1 MWTFFLFFFF
11 FFFGGGVTSALV
23 LIKLGRKEKSSEI
36 KNKKWMFLAPWL
48 YHIICAVFFVF
59 TSVRSLY
66 GSTWLYISHERHCFV
81 EVNNTH
87 ERVCV
92 LCIQYANAFLVGC
105 MGGLEEG
112 CTLAVIVFFF
122 FFSNTCCLV
131 VVCRHQ
137 GYNCRNTIMC
147 SL

>member
-1 MWTFFLFFFF
+1 
-11 FFFGGGVTSALV
+11 
-23 LIKLGRKEKSSEI
+23 
-36 KNKKWMFLAPWL
+36 MFLAPWL

-59 TSVRSLY
+59 RSVRSLY

-81 EVNNTH
+81 EVKNTH
-87 ERVCV
+87 ECVCV

-137 GYNCRNTIMC
+137 GYNCRNTIIC
-147 SL
+147 SLQDSLRSFYLGLQFSASIHLIGGIICFAF

>member
-1 MWTFFLFFFF
+1 M
-11 FFFGGGVTSALV
+11 GVTSALV

-112 CTLAVIVFFF
+112 CTLAVIVFSFLL
-122 FFSNTCCLV
+122 NTCCLV

>member
-1 MWTFFLFFFF
+1 M
-11 FFFGGGVTSALV
+11 V

-59 TSVRSLY
+59 RSVRSLY

-81 EVNNTH
+81 GVKNTD

-92 LCIQYANAFLVGC
+92 
-105 MGGLEEG
+105 
-112 CTLAVIVFFF
+112 
-122 FFSNTCCLV
+122 CC
-131 VVCRHQ
+131 VCSMQMHF
-137 GYNCRNTIMC
+137 
-147 SL
+147 

>member
-1 MWTFFLFFFF
+1 M
-11 FFFGGGVTSALV
+11 
-23 LIKLGRKEKSSEI
+23 KLGRKEKSSEI

-59 TSVRSLY
+59 TLVRSLY

-81 EVNNTH
+81 EVKNTD

-92 LCIQYANAFLVGC
+92 LCMQYANAFLVGC

-122 FFSNTCCLV
+122 FLTHAVLWLFVDIKDITVETQLC
-131 VVCRHQ
+131 VVCR
-137 GYNCRNTIMC
+137 TP
-147 SL
+147 S